1 MARQRPQWLALAFL
15 ITCLMSRM
23 CFVKEKTD
31 LVCRFCFMAA
41 PRYKEITIYVSP
53 SSISLLV
60 KIERILFRSMT
71 HQTFLPLF
79 LQLSDLHHCSC
90 MYTLRVSYR
99 SSRRHGMPNFH
110 FLYPCNKLV
119 TLLLWRLTFGKKFF
133 FIYFLS
139 KLYSTYRH

>member
-1 MARQRPQWLALAFL
+1 MRRISFYST
-15 ITCLMSRM
+15 IDTCWYAERKN
-23 CFVKEKTD
+23 F
-31 LVCRFCFMAA
+31 
-41 PRYKEITIYVSP
+41 YVSP

-119 TLLLWRLTFGKKFF
+119 TALLWRLTFGKKFF

-139 KLYSTYRH
+139 KLYSTYRLGQEVLL